1 MEEEIDVQNDRGKDM
16 GKSHAF
22 TYLNKSTNLFKVIN
36 VPFIDDINAYCKL
49 VYAAAN
55 EQIFIMWMLL
65 W

>member
-1 MEEEIDVQNDRGKDM
+1 M

-22 TYLNKSTNLFKVIN
+22 TYLNKSTNLFKVVN